1 MTFIIEALFVWLR
14 EQDLVDV
21 ISARSTLKMVN
32 NIHKFELMQTEA
44 VSEFKLPVT
53 VAVAIY
59 DGGDIVSSEEV
70 ITFDATS
77 DDMKERIKI
86 ARLSLLGGDFDR
98 KKDYFLVISDKDFNT
113 EVARYKVTIDLAYT
127 DDFF

>member
-1 MTFIIEALFVWLR
+1 
-14 EQDLVDV
+14 
-21 ISARSTLKMVN
+21 MVN
-32 NIHKFELMQTEA
+32 NIHKFDLMQTEA

-53 VAVAIY
+53 ASVAIY

-77 DDMKERIKI
+77 DDMKERVKT

-127 DDFF
+127 DDFFLWALRNR